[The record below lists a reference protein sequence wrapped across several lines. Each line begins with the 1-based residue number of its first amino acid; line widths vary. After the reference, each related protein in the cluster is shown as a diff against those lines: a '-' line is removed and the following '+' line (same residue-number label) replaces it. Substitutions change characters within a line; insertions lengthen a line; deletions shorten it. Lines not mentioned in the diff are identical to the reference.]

1 MSLMPSIPI
10 PPIDAALTTLSL
22 PRLRGLTGNLRSR
35 TTTGAFLKS
44 LSSSSLFLHRLL
56 LPAPLSSPLSPPPPL
71 PATPPA
77 PPRSLKQ
84 PTMADATKYG
94 NAADFD
100 VELHSI
106 YAAYIGLFE
115 SSNVDWWDKSWG
127 GYFVSFND
135 FLGFGWE
142 VMVIVDGVTGK
153 PHIAVR
159 REQIALF
166 GENLPK
172 DPPTT
177 LPLTPVPTRN
187 LALRRLVNIRDLS
200 AYRKLAA
207 TLPAAELSYLRSRVR
222 SGEPAVIEQ
231 LFYAGGS
238 SGERDT
244 GGVGVRDNGV
254 GYTFACVKTNWWEKG
269 GAPYGVVPGQG
280 KTQPGKGPQGKGLV
294 LEVGMA
300 VLRCANLR
308 AVRTNHSP
316 PTFPRAYAF
325 GRSEY
330 VAEKKIE
337 TILDATLNA
346 LASQETDGHANTLV
360 LVTIGDGTPLALP
373 NSSTLPANI
382 LVFDLLALEFNLLRR
397 AQAQGIPGAPDRQ
410 QPLSSLVSL
419 LQTLQIPVTPYAP
432 LGNAGNDAY
441 YTLLAFQKLV
451 MGETRLP
458 DMLFKQPDPYS
469 AMPFPAG
476 AGNRMSMAMP
486 FAPVMNMPLPVM
498 PAAGHVRRESGS
510 SRASQRTPASE
521 YGSYPPSPAEEQKR
535 RRMTSDV
542 AKRRPSSTG
551 DALGAYSSNNRSQSQ
566 QRSLGGSSQN
576 LAALGSGRKR
586 QSMVRSQTVFWDDAQ
601 YAPPSADNQGSS
613 LKAPQAPLHGES
625 TGASSNSSENRG
637 RPKDGP
643 PVSRSAGSSVRLAA
657 GRRSVS
663 FDGTGGDTNAPG
675 RGSAGNSPVN
685 GTMRPPSYVAGNGSA
700 ASVKPSGLSS
710 TNLKRHDAGRTDSS
724 GTVSTGITKPSSNSN
739 SSGDMVMMPPKVRH
753 STGAGQVV
761 NDEKANAKAD
771 VKAGKEKKAKKPKNI
786 AGAFAKFWVG

>member
-1 MSLMPSIPI
+1 
-10 PPIDAALTTLSL
+10 
-22 PRLRGLTGNLRSR
+22 
-35 TTTGAFLKS
+35 
-44 LSSSSLFLHRLL
+44 
-56 LPAPLSSPLSPPPPL
+56 
-71 PATPPA
+71 
-77 PPRSLKQ
+77 
-84 PTMADATKYG
+84 MADATKYG
-94 NAADFD
+94 NAADFE

-115 SSNVDWWDKSWG
+115 SNNVDWWDKSWG

-177 LPLTPVPTRN
+177 LPLMPVPTRN

-308 AVRTNHSP
+308 AVGVWPPTPEDNYRKSHYVVEEWVDKASCASPAQRCP

-360 LVTIGDGTPLALP
+360 LVTIGDATPLPLP
-373 NSSTLPANI
+373 NSSTLPPNI

-498 PAAGHVRRESGS
+498 PAAGHVRRESNS

-521 YGSYPPSPAEEQKR
+521 YGSYPPSPADEQRR
-535 RRMTSDV
+535 RRMISDV

-576 LAALGSGRKR
+576 LAAGRKR

-643 PVSRSAGSSVRLAA
+643 PVSRSAGSGVRLAA
-657 GRRSVS
+657 GRSVS
-663 FDGTGGDTNAPG
+663 YDGTGGDTNASG
-675 RGSAGNSPVN
+675 RGGSAGNSPVN
-685 GTMRPPSYVAGNGSA
+685 GTMRPPFSVAGNGSA
-700 ASVKPSGLSS
+700 ASVRPSGLSS
-710 TNLKRHDAGRTDSS
+710 SNLKRHAAGRTDSS

-739 SSGDMVMMPPKVRH
+739 SSGDMVMMPTKVRH
-753 STGAGQVV
+753 STGAGQVMT
-761 NDEKANAKAD
+761 DEKANAKAD

>member
-1 MSLMPSIPI
+1 
-10 PPIDAALTTLSL
+10 
-22 PRLRGLTGNLRSR
+22 
-35 TTTGAFLKS
+35 
-44 LSSSSLFLHRLL
+44 
-56 LPAPLSSPLSPPPPL
+56 
-71 PATPPA
+71 
-77 PPRSLKQ
+77 
-84 PTMADATKYG
+84 MADATKYG

-142 VMVIVDGVTGK
+142 VMGMFSLLLLIVDGVTGK

-159 REQIALF
+159 REQIALFARMIRTRQVHSQIIF

-308 AVRTNHSP
+308 AVGVWPPTPEDNYRKSHYVVDEWRTNHSP

-346 LASQETDGHANTLV
+346 LASQETDGHANTLI
-360 LVTIGDGTPLALP
+360 LLTIGDGTPLPLP

-397 AQAQGIPGAPDRQ
+397 AQAQGIPGAPDRH

-458 DMLFKQPDPYS
+458 DMLFKQPGPYS

-498 PAAGHVRRESGS
+498 PAAGHVRRESNS
-510 SRASQRTPASE
+510 SRASLRTPASE

-551 DALGAYSSNNRSQSQ
+551 DALGAYSFNNRSQSQ

-576 LAALGSGRKR
+576 LAALGSGRNR

-657 GRRSVS
+657 GRGVS

-710 TNLKRHDAGRTDSS
+710 TNLKKHDAGRTDSS
-724 GTVSTGITKPSSNSN
+724 GTISTGITKPSSNSN
-739 SSGDMVMMPPKVRH
+739 SSGDMVIMPTKVRH

-761 NDEKANAKAD
+761 NDEKANATAD
-771 VKAGKEKKAKKPKNI
+771 VKGDKEKKPKKSKNI

>member
-1 MSLMPSIPI
+1 
-10 PPIDAALTTLSL
+10 
-22 PRLRGLTGNLRSR
+22 
-35 TTTGAFLKS
+35 
-44 LSSSSLFLHRLL
+44 
-56 LPAPLSSPLSPPPPL
+56 
-71 PATPPA
+71 
-77 PPRSLKQ
+77 
-84 PTMADATKYG
+84 MADATKYG

-115 SSNVDWWDKSWG
+115 STNVDWWDKSWG

-153 PHIAVR
+153 PHIAAR

-166 GENLPK
+166 ARMIRTRFGENLSK

-177 LPLTPVPTRN
+177 LPLSPVPTRN

-207 TLPAAELSYLRSRVR
+207 TLPAAELSYLRTRVR

-308 AVRTNHSP
+308 AVGVWPPTPENNYRKSHYVVEEWVDKRTNHSP

-325 GRSEY
+325 GRSNF
-330 VAEKKIE
+330 VAEQKIE

-360 LVTIGDGTPLALP
+360 LLTIGDETTLPLP
-373 NSSTLPANI
+373 NSSTLPNNI
-382 LVFDLLALEFNLLRR
+382 LMLDLLALEYNLLRR

-410 QPLSSLVSL
+410 QPLSSLASL

-458 DMLFKQPDPYS
+458 DMLFKQPDPYA

-476 AGNRMSMAMP
+476 AGNRLSMGMP

-498 PAAGHVRRESGS
+498 PAAGHARRESDS
-510 SRASQRTPASE
+510 SRGSIRTPVSE
-521 YGSYPPSPAEEQKR
+521 YGSWPPSPADEQKR

-542 AKRRPSSTG
+542 AKRRPASTG
-551 DALGAYSSNNRSQSQ
+551 DALGAYGSDNRSLSQGQSLAGTGTGSAQ
-566 QRSLGGSSQN
+566 NLVALGGS
-576 LAALGSGRKR
+576 GRAR
-586 QSMVRSQTVFWDDAQ
+586 QSMMRSQTVFWDDAQ
-601 YAPPSADNQGSS
+601 YAPPSDNSGG
-613 LKAPQAPLHGES
+613 LKVPQAPLRSEQTGTSS
-625 TGASSNSSENRG
+625 TSLENNRG
-637 RPKDGP
+637 RPRDGP
-643 PVSRSAGSSVRLAA
+643 PISRSGGSSVRLTV
-657 GRRSVS
+657 GRGVS
-663 FDGTGGDTNAPG
+663 FDGTGNAAGDVNG
-675 RGSAGNSPVN
+675 GKGSAGNSPVN
-685 GTMRPPSYVAGNGSA
+685 ETMRPPLYLAANGST
-700 ASVKPSGLSS
+700 ASVRPSRLSS
-710 TNLKRHDAGRTDSS
+710 ASLSRHNAGRTDSS

-739 SSGDMVMMPPKVRH
+739 SSGDVVMMPSKVRH
-753 STGAGQVV
+753 STCAGQVV
-761 NDEKANAKAD
+761 SDEKAK
-771 VKAGKEKKAKKPKNI
+771 VKAGKEKGKENEKEKKGKKPKNI
-786 AGAFAKFWVG
+786 AKAFANFWVG